1 MRGSAISLRRD
12 ASLVKGDGTR
22 INGALSMQWLE
33 STGVNLQQT
42 HCHADGSDVVHGGV
56 DVFAG
61 GHHGAHGGENVASG
75 VLASHG
81 KFWRVAVC
89 CVTDLQAVEVQLRQ
103 LYGTGDGQLCQAL
116 LTTEY
121 QAWKRSVSLELRNE
135 SCASPPETSGPP
147 GSGPPGSGPPGSG
160 SPGSGSLVSSS
171 LDSSSL
177 DSSALGNGMRRRF
190 SAQTVEDWSLR
201 PRPLLRT
208 IEAFLPQYHLLYAC
222 QSVDIYR
229 ILPLV
234 PTFRAG
240 KRERPES
247 AKDAY
252 V

>member
-1 MRGSAISLRRD
+1 
-12 ASLVKGDGTR
+12 
-22 INGALSMQWLE
+22 MQWPG
-33 STGVNLQQT
+33 STGGN
-42 HCHADGSDVVHGGV
+42 HCEADGSDMVHGGV

-61 GHHGAHGGENVASG
+61 GDIARGGVASG
-75 VLASHG
+75 VPASHG

-89 CVTDLQAVEVQLRQ
+89 CVTDIQDVEVQLRQ

-135 SCASPPETSGPP
+135 SCAAPAETG
-147 GSGPPGSGPPGSG
+147 GARGG
-160 SPGSGSLVSSS
+160 
-171 LDSSSL
+171 
-177 DSSALGNGMRRRF
+177 GMRRRF
-190 SAQTVEDWSLR
+190 SAQTAEDCSLS

-229 ILPLV
+229 ILPLL

-247 AKDAY
+247 KDAY
-252 V
+252 A

>member
-1 MRGSAISLRRD
+1 MQWPGANHYG
-12 ASLVKGDGTR
+12 GDGM
-22 INGALSMQWLE
+22 G
-33 STGVNLQQT
+33 
-42 HCHADGSDVVHGGV
+42 HGG
-56 DVFAG
+56 G
-61 GHHGAHGGENVASG
+61 GVSAEVARGGENVASG
-75 VLASHG
+75 VPASHG

-89 CVTDLQAVEVQLRQ
+89 CVTDIQDVEVQLRQ

-121 QAWKRSVSLELRNE
+121 QAWRRSVSLELRNE
-135 SCASPPETSGPP
+135 SCASPSETSGAP
-147 GSGPPGSGPPGSG
+147 GSG
-160 SPGSGSLVSSS
+160 V
-171 LDSSSL
+171 
-177 DSSALGNGMRRRF
+177 RRRF
-190 SAQTVEDWSLR
+190 PAQTVEDCSLS

-234 PTFRAG
+234 PTCRAG

-252 V
+252 A